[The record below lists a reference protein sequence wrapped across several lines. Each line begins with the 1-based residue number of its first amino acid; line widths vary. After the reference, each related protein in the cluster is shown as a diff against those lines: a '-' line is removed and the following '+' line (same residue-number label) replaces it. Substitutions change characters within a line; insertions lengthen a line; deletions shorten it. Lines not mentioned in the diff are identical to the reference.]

1 MKPIAVFLGIFI
13 FVNICGAYI
22 MGGFYNQ
29 TIISKFIG
37 SLLGALIGLACML
50 PFIDEKK
57 NK

>member
-29 TIISKFIG
+29 TITSKFIG
-37 SLLGALIGLACML
+37 SLIGSLIGLAFAL
-50 PFIDEKK
+50 VIIDEKK